1 MLMEFPVIDYGCIGK
16 RIRSARKRQGISQQA
31 LAETIACT
39 PTYISY
45 IESGV
50 RSMSLDT
57 FILITNALDISSDE
71 LLIDCLQHSTVA
83 INAEFARI
91 IADCSPSE
99 RRVLADLIRTAKHA
113 LRSNN

>member
-1 MLMEFPVIDYGCIGK
+1 MIDYTCIGK
-16 RIRSARKRQGISQQA
+16 RIKAARKQRGISQQT
-31 LAETIACT
+31 LAEIIACT
-39 PTYISY
+39 PSYSSY
-45 IESGV
+45 IETGV

-57 FILITNALDISSDE
+57 FILIANALDISADE
-71 LLIDCLQHSTVA
+71 LLIDCLQHSIVA

-99 RRVLADLIRTAKHA
+99 RRLLADLIRTAKLT

>member
-1 MLMEFPVIDYGCIGK
+1 MIDYTCIGK
-16 RIRSARKRQGISQQA
+16 RIKAARKQRGISQQT
-31 LAETIACT
+31 LAEIIACT
-39 PTYISY
+39 PSYISY
-45 IESGV
+45 IETGV

-57 FILITNALDISSDE
+57 FILIANALDISADE
-71 LLIDCLQHSTVA
+71 LLIDCLQHSIVA

-99 RRVLADLIRTAKHA
+99 RRLLADLIRTAKLT